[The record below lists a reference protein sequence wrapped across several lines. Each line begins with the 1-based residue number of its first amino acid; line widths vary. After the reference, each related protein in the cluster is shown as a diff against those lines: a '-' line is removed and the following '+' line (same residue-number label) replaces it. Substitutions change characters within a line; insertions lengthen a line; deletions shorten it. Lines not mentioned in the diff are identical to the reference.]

1 MKPIKFALILF
12 LFCLSALW
20 LYADFTKIALA
31 SGLFPWRGLM
41 TQLFGILTFGAFSLA
56 IILAVRPTWFE
67 KHLGGL
73 DKMYRLH
80 KWIGISVLTLSIC
93 HRLWVKAPKWLVEA
107 GWAVRPPKGKR
118 PEQSIEIFHFF
129 QSQREIAEQI
139 GEWAFYVAL
148 AMILIALVKRLPYK
162 YFYKIHRW
170 IALLYFPLVWHSV
183 VLMDFNYW
191 ASPLGIVMGAL
202 MLIGTT
208 AAFTSLFN
216 YIGINHIAVGVID
229 KIEYLENVSVNAVS
243 VQLKSR
249 WNGHQAGQFAFVTFD
264 NDEGAHPFTISSAWQ
279 NDGKLRFLVKALG
292 DYTKTL
298 ASTLKHDALVK
309 VEGPYGCF
317 DFNGKM
323 QRQIWISGGV
333 GITPFIARMELLALQ
348 PDGRSIDFFHSSKV
362 FRDEEF
368 DRLSELAKTAGV
380 NLHLIIS
387 ARDGELTSEKIRA
400 KVFDWKSAD
409 IWFCGPA
416 SFGKAILTS
425 LLAEGLTANQFH
437 QELFEM
443 R

>member
-1 MKPIKFALILF
+1 
-12 LFCLSALW
+12 
-20 LYADFTKIALA
+20 
-31 SGLFPWRGLM
+31 
-41 TQLFGILTFGAFSLA
+41 
-56 IILAVRPTWFE
+56 
-67 KHLGGL
+67 
-73 DKMYRLH
+73 
-80 KWIGISVLTLSIC
+80 
-93 HRLWVKAPKWLVEA
+93 
-107 GWAVRPPKGKR
+107 
-118 PEQSIEIFHFF
+118 
-129 QSQREIAEQI
+129 
-139 GEWAFYVAL
+139 
-148 AMILIALVKRLPYK
+148 
-162 YFYKIHRW
+162 
-170 IALLYFPLVWHSV
+170 LYFPLVWHSV

-249 WNGHQAGQFAFVTFD
+249 WNGHQAGQFAFITFD